1 MRSTSPAPVA
11 PVTTP
16 DDRPDRADRVDR
28 PDLAAV
34 STARR
39 EIGVFLGVVAGLT
52 AVSTAVALG
61 EGVDVR
67 HIEDASALGQ
77 TVMYLSAS
85 FAAIGAVVAQL
96 VVHRTLRRPGW
107 GVRRAPLRAVAG
119 AWLFTLATILT
130 TGALLWGTGLGGLD
144 TGAVGSSTLLGLTVL
159 VLPYLVLALAEDIG
173 WRGLFVTR
181 LAQVAGPRTVV
192 LAGGLAW
199 SAFHWPLMFW
209 LGGTPEGVATW
220 FAVAMFTIGITG
232 FGAVLASMQLRW
244 GIWPGVVAHAVWN
257 ATLYHVVEPLTV
269 EREHTLWFSTETGLL
284 TAVVGVA
291 AALLWWRFLPLVR
304 TPEGTTAVP
313 GRG

>member
-1 MRSTSPAPVA
+1 MRSTSPAPLP
-11 PVTTP
+11 PVTPGEHRGPAGTR
-16 DDRPDRADRVDR
+16 DI
-28 PDLAAV
+28 AV
-34 STARR
+34 RRRTARR
-39 EIGVFLGVVAGLT
+39 EIGVFLTVVAGLT
-52 AVSTAVALG
+52 TVSTTVALA

-96 VVHRTLRRPGW
+96 VVHRSLRRPGW

-119 AWLFTLATILT
+119 AWLFTLATVLT
-130 TGALLWGTGLGGLD
+130 GGALLWGTGLGGLD
-144 TGAVGSSTLLGLTVL
+144 THAVGTSTLLGLTVL
-159 VLPYLVLALAEDIG
+159 VLPYVVLALAEDLG
-173 WRGLFVTR
+173 WRGLLVTR
-181 LAQVAGPRTVV
+181 LAAVASPRTVV
-192 LAGGLAW
+192 LVGGVAW
-199 SAFHWPLMFW
+199 SAFHWPLLIW

-220 FAVAMFTIGITG
+220 FAVTMFTVGITG

-269 EREHTLWFSTETGLL
+269 EREHTLWFGTETGLL

-313 GRG
+313 DHG